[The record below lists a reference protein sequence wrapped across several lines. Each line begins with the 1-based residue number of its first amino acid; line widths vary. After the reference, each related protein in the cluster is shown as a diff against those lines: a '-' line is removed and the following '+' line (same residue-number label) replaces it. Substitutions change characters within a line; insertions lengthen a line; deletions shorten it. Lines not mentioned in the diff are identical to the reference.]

1 MSTNTITRHSLADEV
16 AAKLQAKI
24 LKGSYKIDQKLP
36 NEAQLMKA
44 YGVGRSTIREAV
56 KILVNSGFL
65 RVQQGLGTFIDDN
78 TGINEPL
85 FQRLKRADTKDID
98 EVRRILEMKVAE
110 KAAVNRT
117 GNDISKL
124 EYFLGKKDKAAE
136 ENLVEECIEAHINFY
151 LVLAEAAKNDILTEL
166 YKLLAMQLKSDLLA
180 ASNDTSAFQDPLK
193 YHQSLLDGVLR
204 QDSKKAWYFSA
215 KINNHLT

>member
-1 MSTNTITRHSLADEV
+1 MSPNIITRQSLADEV

-24 LKGSYKIDQKLP
+24 LKGTYKINQKLP
-36 NEAQLMKA
+36 VEAQLMKT

-85 FQRLKRADTKDID
+85 FQRLKRAEPKNVD
-98 EVRRILEMKVAE
+98 EVRQVLEMKVAE
-110 KAAVNRT
+110 KAAANRT

-124 EYFLGKKDKAAE
+124 EYFLGKKAKAAE
-136 ENLVEECIEAHINFY
+136 ENQVEECIEAHINFY
-151 LVLAEAAKNDILTEL
+151 LVLAEAAKNDILTDL
-166 YKLLAMQLKSDLLA
+166 YKLLAVQLKTELLA
-180 ASNDTSAFQDPLK
+180 NNEDTSAFKDPLK
-193 YHQSLLDGVLR
+193 HHQNLLDGVLR
-204 QDSKKAWYFSA
+204 QDPKKAWYFSA
-215 KINNHLT
+215 KINGHLA

>member
-1 MSTNTITRHSLADEV
+1 MNQNIITRHSLADEV
-16 AAKLQAKI
+16 ASKLQAKI
-24 LKGSYKIDQKLP
+24 LKGTYKINQKLP
-36 NEAQLMKA
+36 VEAQLMKT

-85 FQRLKRADTKDID
+85 FQRLKRSDSKNID
-98 EVRRILEMKVAE
+98 EVRQILEMKVAE
-110 KAAVNRT
+110 KAAANRT

-124 EYFLGKKDKAAE
+124 EYFLGKKTKAVE
-136 ENLVEECIEAHINFY
+136 ENLIEECIEAHINFY
-151 LVLAEAAKNDILTEL
+151 IVLAEASKNDILTDL
-166 YKLLAMQLKSDLLA
+166 YKLLAIQLKSDLQA
-180 ASNDTSAFQDPLK
+180 ANNDTSAFKDPLK
-193 YHQSLLDGVLR
+193 HHQNLLDGVLR

-215 KINNHLT
+215 KINNHLM